1 MDNTARGMLAKFL
14 VATAVGTHETPRVE
28 WERFDV
34 ITPSGVTIEVKSAA
48 AIQSW
53 KQTVPTPIQFVIGPR
68 QGWDPKTGQYSEQAR
83 RWADLY
89 VFCVLDGADPLDVD
103 KWQFYVLPR
112 AVLDDKCRQQQTIR
126 LGPLRRLEP
135 RECGYR
141 DLKHTIEDV
150 GRQVALEATPG

>member
-1 MDNTARGMLAKFL
+1 MDNTARGMLAEFL
-14 VATAVGTHETPRVE
+14 VATAVGKHETPRVE

-53 KQTVPTPIQFVIGPR
+53 KQTVPTPIQFAIGPR
-68 QGWDPKTGQYSEQAR
+68 QGWDPKTGQSASRPR

-89 VFCVLDGADPLDVD
+89 VFCVLDDADPLDLD

-112 AVLDDKCRQQQTIR
+112 TVLDDKCQQQQTIR
-126 LGPLRRLEP
+126 LGPLEQLEP
-135 RECGYR
+135 RRCSYR
-141 DLKHTIEDV
+141 DLKQIIEDM
-150 GRQVALEATPG
+150 GCQVVRDAAPG